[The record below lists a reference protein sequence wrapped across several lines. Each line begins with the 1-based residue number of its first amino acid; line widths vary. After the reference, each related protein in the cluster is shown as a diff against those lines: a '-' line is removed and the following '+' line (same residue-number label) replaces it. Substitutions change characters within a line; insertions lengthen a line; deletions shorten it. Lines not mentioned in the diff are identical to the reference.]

1 MADLSKLKNK
11 SRLGTPPSMEESAH
25 SLSAP
30 EVAPIGKSS
39 SLRKDGRTLRKT
51 NRTIAF
57 ATRVTPEFDAELR
70 DIAEEEGIKL
80 VELLEKMLEAYKER
94 K

>member
-1 MADLSKLKNK
+1 MADLSKLKNR
-11 SRLGTPPSMEESAH
+11 SRLGTPPGMEEFAH

-30 EVAPIGKSS
+30 EVAPTGKSP

-51 NRTIAF
+51 NRTVAF
-57 ATRVTPEFDAELR
+57 ATRVTPAFDAELR
-70 DIAEEEGIKL
+70 DIAEKEGMKL